1 MGESSPR
8 PGTDLKGAR
17 GRIGLWLG
25 PLLAVAIQLLPL
37 PDSLVDAAGGASG
50 ARDAWIVLSML
61 VLMAV
66 WWVTEAIPIPVT
78 SLLPLV
84 ILPVAGVLAIGEVSA
99 PYMHP
104 IVVLLLGGFII
115 AKAIERWNLH
125 ARIALNVVAR
135 VGASPT
141 RLIGGFMAASAL
153 LSMWI
158 SNTATSIMMMPIAI
172 SAASEILGRDRIDAP
187 FTWALLL
194 GIAWACSIGGLG
206 TLVGTP
212 TNLIIV
218 GYLNEN
224 TDLSI
229 DFAQWMMLGIPV
241 VLTLVPLAWFVL
253 TRWAFRIRVSD
264 ATSGREAILADL
276 AALGPVSRPEGRTI
290 IVFAVVAGLWIFRR
304 QLGAIEIGGVA
315 PLAGLTDHVIAIL
328 GVVLCFLV
336 PAGAKDRPGE
346 ALLDWRTAETI
357 PWGVLL
363 LFGGGMSLAT
373 AITATGLSA
382 WIGGEL
388 SGLASLPDLLL
399 IALITALVIFLTEV
413 TSNIATASALMPV
426 LGALALSSGIDVSL
440 LAAPLAL
447 AASCAFMLPMATGPN
462 AVAFSTGRVSLPT
475 MAAAGLRLNLL
486 AIVAITALVYSLVPV
501 VL

>member
-1 MGESSPR
+1 MF
-8 PGTDLKGAR
+8 
-17 GRIGLWLG
+17 
-25 PLLAVAIQLLPL
+25 
-37 PDSLVDAAGGASG
+37 
-50 ARDAWIVLSML
+50 
-61 VLMAV
+61 
-66 WWVTEAIPIPVT
+66 
-78 SLLPLV
+78 SLLEPR
-84 ILPVAGVLAIGEVSA
+84 ILADIVTYEGNALPEDEGWESN
-99 PYMHP
+99 PYCDPGRSITDGWFIQH
-104 IVVLLLGGFII
+104 VGSCDEGGGQQESFTRYLGGFIGQQNFF
-115 AKAIERWNLH
+115 IEWK
-125 ARIALNVVAR
+125 VQ
-135 VGASPT
+135 
-141 RLIGGFMAASAL
+141 
-153 LSMWI
+153 
-158 SNTATSIMMMPIAI
+158 
-172 SAASEILGRDRIDAP
+172 
-187 FTWALLL
+187 
-194 GIAWACSIGGLG
+194 
-206 TLVGTP
+206 
-212 TNLIIV
+212 
-218 GYLNEN
+218 
-224 TDLSI
+224 TDGDQS
-229 DFAQWMMLGIPV
+229 
-241 VLTLVPLAWFVL
+241 
-253 TRWAFRIRVSD
+253 
-264 ATSGREAILADL
+264 
-276 AALGPVSRPEGRTI
+276 
-290 IVFAVVAGLWIFRR
+290 
-304 QLGAIEIGGVA
+304 EIGGVA